1 MGAFSLH
8 LGAIYTVSCTVF
20 YNSFSLS
27 PPHSSNSY
35 RTKNSSPSLSSL
47 PSCPPPPSLHE
58 ILAISWHSL
67 WALVFIL
74 FYFLKNLWCWRR
86 KEIFWWRK
94 MLNSKVLSSF
104 KVRFIFYSLVFTL
117 RCMIR
122 FWLCSGFTLCT
133 QLAAAKHHTVSQQEC
148 LDSCMHQVSAF

>member
-8 LGAIYTVSCTVF
+8 LGAIYTISCTVF

-67 WALVFIL
+67 WALGFIL
-74 FYFLKNLWCWRR
+74 FYFLKKSLMLK
-86 KEIFWWRK
+86 KEGNILVKEDAEFQGPFQFQ
-94 MLNSKVLSSF
+94 SSF
-104 KVRFIFYSLVFTL
+104 YFLQSSIHPEMHDQVLT
-117 RCMIR
+117 M
-122 FWLCSGFTLCT
+122 FWVYIVYPVSCRKAPHCKPAGMSG
-133 QLAAAKHHTVSQQEC
+133 
-148 LDSCMHQVSAF
+148 